1 MKHTLTIAALAAAL
15 AAPLA
20 AAQESGEGRP
30 PGARPERPPRPA
42 VLIELFDH
50 DGDGALSSEELGRA
64 RRLMQEL
71 RRELGDLL
79 LQRDGAR
86 GPAAMGG
93 PMGGGP
99 RQFGAFGARGPG
111 ARGPGEPTGPAG
123 MGPRG
128 QRGLR
133 RGEPMR
139 LFREFDAD
147 GDGLL
152 NPEEFAR
159 AMAASAGRGPGG
171 PPDGPRLGPGGPPD
185 GTPPG
190 RPGGRGEFGRRGG
203 RPGPPDADR
212 GPAVQGD
219 EGPEAGTDE
228 EPPADPPRRRIRPRD
243 GRGRRP
249 PAEDAATALP
259 EAPPFEASGEGDGV

>member
-86 GPAAMGG
+86 GPAA
-93 PMGGGP
+93 
-99 RQFGAFGARGPG
+99 
-111 ARGPGEPTGPAG
+111 
-123 MGPRG
+123 
-128 QRGLR
+128 
-133 RGEPMR
+133 
-139 LFREFDAD
+139 
-147 GDGLL
+147 
-152 NPEEFAR
+152 
-159 AMAASAGRGPGG
+159 
-171 PPDGPRLGPGGPPD
+171 
-185 GTPPG
+185 
-190 RPGGRGEFGRRGG
+190 
-203 RPGPPDADR
+203 
-212 GPAVQGD
+212 
-219 EGPEAGTDE
+219 
-228 EPPADPPRRRIRPRD
+228 
-243 GRGRRP
+243 
-249 PAEDAATALP
+249 
-259 EAPPFEASGEGDGV
+259 